1 MSIGKNLMVLGSI
14 LGFGLLC
21 FVAGMEY
28 KNGNSHIS
36 LIQIMC
42 GFILLEQVFRII
54 NEGD

>member
-1 MSIGKNLMVLGSI
+1 MVLGSI

-21 FVAGMEY
+21 FVAGMEF

-36 LIQIMC
+36 LIQIMS
-42 GFILLEQVFRII
+42 GFILLETVFRII